1 MFYQSPFTP
10 NIPVNAKWAQYGTTV
25 AGGDGNGSVTNQ
37 LSWPKCLFMD
47 NNQTMIIADSWNHR
61 IIQWN
66 AGDKNGQV
74 VAGGKGQG
82 NRLDQLSYPTE
93 GMDEW
98 YNGLVVL
105 AQHKE
110 KSSSTTS
117 AVGDWLWM
125 IRDISTCLTPEEM

>member
-93 GMDEW
+93 VLIDKETNSLIICDEG
-98 YNGLVVL
+98 NGRVV
-105 AQHKE
+105 
-110 KSSSTTS
+110 
-117 AVGDWLWM
+117 
-125 IRDISTCLTPEEM
+125 